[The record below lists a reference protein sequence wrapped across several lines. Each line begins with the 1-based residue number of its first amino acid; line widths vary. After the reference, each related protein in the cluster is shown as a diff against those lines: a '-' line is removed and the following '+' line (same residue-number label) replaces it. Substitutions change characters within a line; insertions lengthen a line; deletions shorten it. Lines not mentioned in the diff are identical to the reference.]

1 MKHDIFMYFFV
12 AISVIW
18 NLYNKNT
25 ENIFFHRPLFMM
37 VQMHIEW
44 DSIMLLKYKI
54 PFFCIVYKN
63 EMQFIIQ
70 KLQYIDEDRILMYI
84 KCVKFMI
91 SFDIKL
97 LRKKN
102 MYSVACASM
111 CSTNG
116 VMLIISYN
124 VCYYISRNT

>member
-1 MKHDIFMYFFV
+1 MKHDIFMCFFV

-18 NLYNKNT
+18 NLYDKNT

-84 KCVKFMI
+84 KCGC
-91 SFDIKL
+91 KL
-97 LRKKN
+97 LN
-102 MYSVACASM
+102 
-111 CSTNG
+111 
-116 VMLIISYN
+116 LW
-124 VCYYISRNT
+124 